1 MFKVGDAIKWMCPL
15 DNDYTYGEIT
25 ALRKSVATVKGT
37 GLYSGITAEVHL
49 RYIEKAMRGG
59 GSVGSDVRNVVNDQL
74 LRLSYKDPKNIKR
87 FLRNWGGLEGLS
99 EKGDTVATCILTDLK
114 TVTAIDLDKYHKS
127 DRAEFNKAYRKG
139 KLSHYQYMSIAYV
152 LVLGY
157 TQDEL
162 AFVMGVDQSVI
173 SKNINSG
180 IKRIQRE
187 LRAYLEED

>member
-1 MFKVGDAIKWMCPL
+1 MKKKIKDCTFK
-15 DNDYTYGEIT
+15 EF
-25 ALRKSVATVKGT
+25 T
-37 GLYSGITAEVHL
+37 GWANARACDGRWNML
-49 RYIEKAMRGG
+49 
-59 GSVGSDVRNVVNDQL
+59 
-74 LRLSYKDPKNIKR
+74 
-87 FLRNWGGLEGLS
+87 
-99 EKGDTVATCILTDLK
+99 
-114 TVTAIDLDKYHKS
+114 DLDKYHKS

>member
-1 MFKVGDAIKWMCPL
+1 MGAI
-15 DNDYTYGEIT
+15 
-25 ALRKSVATVKGT
+25 
-37 GLYSGITAEVHL
+37 
-49 RYIEKAMRGG
+49 
-59 GSVGSDVRNVVNDQL
+59 VRNVVNDQL

-157 TQDEL
+157 TQDTLWFNAMPESNRYKNVQ
-162 AFVMGVDQSVI
+162 AFNVVTLWIVAI
-173 SKNINSG
+173 VLI
-180 IKRIQRE
+180 IK
-187 LRAYLEED
+187 LVTM

>member
-1 MFKVGDAIKWMCPL
+1 MGAI
-15 DNDYTYGEIT
+15 
-25 ALRKSVATVKGT
+25 
-37 GLYSGITAEVHL
+37 
-49 RYIEKAMRGG
+49 
-59 GSVGSDVRNVVNDQL
+59 VRNVVNDQL

-87 FLRNWGGLEGLS
+87 FLR
-99 EKGDTVATCILTDLK
+99 
-114 TVTAIDLDKYHKS
+114 TAIDLDKYHKS

-162 AFVMGVDQSVI
+162 AFVMGVDQSVL